1 VKVPFV
7 DLKAQYQSI
16 AGDID
21 QALARVVGNANFIL
35 GEDVSLFEA
44 EFAEY
49 CETAFCVGLDS
60 GTSALELALR
70 AFDIGPGAEVI
81 TVANTFVAT
90 VSAIAYTGARPVL
103 VDADPETYSIDVEA
117 VARAITPNT
126 RAIIPVHLFGQPVDM
141 EPLLDLARR
150 KNIRVIEDA
159 CQAHGAEYHGKRVG
173 SLADIGCFSFYPGKN
188 LGAYGDAGAL
198 VTNDPA
204 IAQRVRMLR
213 DYGQTRKY
221 HHQFIGYN
229 RRLDTLQAA
238 VLRVKLPNLDGWN
251 SARARHAET
260 YNAILADSPVVT
272 PTTANA
278 RSHVYHLY
286 VVRLR
291 DRDKLQA
298 YLQELG
304 IATGIHY
311 PIPIHLQEAF
321 AHLGYHRGDFPVAE
335 QCADQMLSLP
345 MYPELTQG
353 QIAFVAS
360 AVREFLGISWQP
372 SISPPRR
379 VEHRVGSV
387 TAAVEQVASR

>member
-1 VKVPFV
+1 VNVPFV

-21 QALARVVGNANFIL
+21 QAVARVLSSANFIL

-70 AFDIGPGAEVI
+70 ACDVGPGAEVI
-81 TVANTFVAT
+81 TVANTFIAT
-90 VSAIAYTGARPVL
+90 ASAIAFTGARPVL
-103 VDADPETYSIDVEA
+103 VDADLATYGMNVEA

-141 EPLLDLARR
+141 APLLELARR
-150 KNIRVIEDA
+150 RNIHVIEDA

-198 VTNDPA
+198 VTHDPA
-204 IAQRVRMLR
+204 IAERVRMLR

-221 HHQFIGYN
+221 HHKFIGYN

-238 VLRVKLPNLDGWN
+238 VLRVKLPKLDSWN

-260 YNAILADSPVVT
+260 YNALLADAPVVT
-272 PTTANA
+272 PITANG
-278 RSHVYHLY
+278 RTHVNHLY
-286 VVRLR
+286 VIRLR
-291 DRDKLQA
+291 ERDKLQA
-298 YLQELG
+298 YLQDRG

-311 PIPIHLQEAF
+311 PVPIHLQEAY
-321 AHLGYHRGDFPVAE
+321 AHLGYRRGDFPVTE

-345 MYPELTQG
+345 MYPELTQD
-353 QIAFVAS
+353 QIRYVAC
-360 AVREFLGISWQP
+360 AVREFLGMSRQP
-372 SISPPRR
+372 SVSPPRR
-379 VEHRVGSV
+379 LEQRVRLATPV
-387 TAAVEQVASR
+387 AERAASR